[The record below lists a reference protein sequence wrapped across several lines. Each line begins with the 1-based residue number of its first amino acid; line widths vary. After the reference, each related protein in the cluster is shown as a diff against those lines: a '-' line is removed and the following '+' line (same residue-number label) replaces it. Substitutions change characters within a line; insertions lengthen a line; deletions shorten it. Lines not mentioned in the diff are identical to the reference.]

1 MTSSQAPT
9 DGQTQTDAVNRTA
22 QEILAALQAKDSAKV
37 ASFYAPNA
45 VLATPGRPA
54 AKDSPR
60 TPGHRRPSAQV
71 SGALPSGGTRTDA
84 ATSRSSQPP
93 RGSTHANR
101 CGGGSSSASSASI
114 CRGLLLRGTHRV
126 RRWQRRW
133 RKKDFRRGH
142 RRNCRDRR
150 FAIRA
155 SGLAGVV
162 TATTRNPGATSNRR
176 QASAYAFS
184 VRRLL

>member
-37 ASFYAPNA
+37 ASYYAPNA

-60 TPGHRRPSAQV
+60 TPGHRRPSAQG
-71 SGALPSGGTRTDA
+71 SGALPLRGAHADA
-84 ATSRSSQPP
+84 ATSRSSQPAGIDARKP
-93 RGSTHANR
+93 LWVVECVDLSRSSTPWNA
-101 CGGGSSSASSASI
+101 
-114 CRGLLLRGTHRV
+114 RV

-133 RKKDFRRGH
+133 RKDFRRGIDAIVGTDASRYAPAACG
-142 RRNCRDRR
+142 RRNCDD
-150 FAIRA
+150 
-155 SGLAGVV
+155 SES
-162 TATTRNPGATSNRR
+162 GATSNRR